1 MLSPYRKI
9 KIHLKL
15 VFSLQDKDL
24 TIWIK
29 GGPSIMNLFQ
39 LKSNTIDKEKKNTKP

>member
-24 TIWIK
+24 TVWIK
-29 GGPSIMNLFQ
+29 GGRSITNQFQ
-39 LKSNTIDKEKKNTKP
+39 IKPNIIDKNKKH